1 MNFPNTPKAEP
12 VRAEKTKKIGNFG
25 IIFGIIKPHLLIL
38 GLALF
43 LGIIT
48 RFYFLTSYIQ
58 FDGEQARSGFIL
70 MKMWQGD
77 WPTLG
82 APSSIGGYG
91 IFPYYYYWTFLWTLL
106 GSDPVFQVLSNA
118 VPSFGSILL
127 IFTITYKLLHPS
139 FIGIREIW
147 FNLGKN
153 SSREAIIASFASL
166 FYALFYTEILY
177 SQMEWNP
184 NGGTFGLFLM
194 ILILEKFWQ
203 TGTVEDTLEGKKN
216 NKFNLFLILCFGLII
231 NILLSLHS
239 SFLFVVPVFLVLF
252 GLFWLLQK
260 KNLAVLLISLSSVLL
275 FSLPYWFGEFGRGFG
290 NTLSLIKTLIR
301 SSQSHTWLQKLDR
314 FLFSTL
320 EIGKLAYFPQV
331 ELYLFSNLFL
341 GLLIFLTLIF
351 YPKIKHPILNLLGL
365 FWGIFLLI
373 TINFWGILH
382 THYLVILW
390 SFPCLLTAILINFFL
405 QEFDFQNFPKN
416 LQKPFKKYFWTKFPA
431 QLSGLKDGQKD
442 TSEATKNSENKAINQ
457 TLNNG
462 RKFEGKKVF
471 HNLNFVPII
480 LFLLFGSILSF
491 GVNINK
497 TWEYGQTKFGQK
509 RLTSSQDMVE
519 TLKILPE
526 NAKICLSKIDKKA
539 SLEYISLFVVKKNQ
553 QIYLCSEKQSEFI
566 FWEKW
571 SGWEMSDNQKPA
583 DLKILPVFYRSGN
596 IEILENGS
604 QS

>member
-341 GLLIFLTLIF
+341 
-351 YPKIKHPILNLLGL
+351 
-365 FWGIFLLI
+365 
-373 TINFWGILH
+373 
-382 THYLVILW
+382 W

-471 HNLNFVPII
+471 RNLNFVPII